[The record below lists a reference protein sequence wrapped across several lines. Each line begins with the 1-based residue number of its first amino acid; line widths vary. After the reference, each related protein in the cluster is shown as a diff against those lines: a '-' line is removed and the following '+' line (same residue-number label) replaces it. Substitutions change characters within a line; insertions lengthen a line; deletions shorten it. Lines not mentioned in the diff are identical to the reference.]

1 MKTLKKLLL
10 MSVALILVTSCSKED
25 AVEREAEIPE
35 GKIPVKTEVIVDGV
49 LQTNTRASTE
59 AGYTTGDGL
68 YDITDRVT
76 VAAFANDGYEL
87 AAFYDKKD
95 PSTNLG
101 ASHTFDVLEPR
112 TFKAEFARKYT
123 ITVSASPTAGG
134 TVSGGGKFRSGKTCT
149 LTAAAN
155 AGYSFDGWYE
165 GSTKLSSSA
174 SYSFTVSSNRTI
186 TGLFLYDRFAILV
199 HKYAS
204 GGKFMTPTSI
214 QSVGIKNVSA
224 LAYGNSKYIV
234 GGGSGINSQSQFTI
248 STDNGVSWSSPVVI
262 ASAGSPNQIIYS
274 YSDTFVMA
282 FSYGYIL
289 TSNNGGI
296 SWKTNKVGD
305 VHWRGIV
312 YANGKYVAVG
322 VNLYNGNIGCIT
334 ASIDGQTWTT
344 PQPVGTNGSWN
355 SVTYGNGKYV
365 AVGDD
370 GYITT
375 SADGV
380 NWTTP
385 IQVGSVDWK
394 RIKYISNMYVTVGYS
409 GYIATSVDGITWT
422 NPQKIGN
429 ITWDDVTYS
438 NGTCFVV
445 GSDGYFTKSNDLKVW
460 ITPRQM
466 VDYLGNTIT
475 DYLANACPL
484 P

>member
-186 TGLFLYDRFAILV
+186 TGKFAGSIQIEALVDVVSSSASITSSYYLKSSNPVTVAITSMCQILHEEYREDYDGNEELIFSEVLTVKLTIPV
-199 HKYAS
+199 GQTESNKEEYTS
-204 GGKFMTPTSI
+204 GGI
-214 QSVGIKNVSA
+214 
-224 LAYGNSKYIV
+224 GNRTQYYLSSK
-234 GGGSGINSQSQFTI
+234 
-248 STDNGVSWSSPVVI
+248 D
-262 ASAGSPNQIIYS
+262 YS
-274 YSDTFVMA
+274 
-282 FSYGYIL
+282 
-289 TSNNGGI
+289 
-296 SWKTNKVGD
+296 
-305 VHWRGIV
+305 
-312 YANGKYVAVG
+312 
-322 VNLYNGNIGCIT
+322 
-334 ASIDGQTWTT
+334 
-344 PQPVGTNGSWN
+344 SWN
-355 SVTYGNGKYV
+355 MKTFNGFTYKLSR
-365 AVGDD
+365 D
-370 GYITT
+370 
-375 SADGV
+375 
-380 NWTTP
+380 NWH
-385 IQVGSVDWK
+385 
-394 RIKYISNMYVTVGYS
+394 
-409 GYIATSVDGITWT
+409 
-422 NPQKIGN
+422 
-429 ITWDDVTYS
+429 
-438 NGTCFVV
+438 
-445 GSDGYFTKSNDLKVW
+445 
-460 ITPRQM
+460 
-466 VDYLGNTIT
+466 
-475 DYLANACPL
+475 
-484 P
+484 

>member
-87 AAFYDKKD
+87 AAFYDKKA

-123 ITVSASPTAGG
+123 ITVSASPMAGG

-186 TGLFLYDRFAILV
+186 M
-199 HKYAS
+199 
-204 GGKFMTPTSI
+204 GKFSCFI
-214 QSVGIKNVSA
+214 VIGNDGYIAISKDGIDWAPAQQIGTKAWEVIVRGA
-224 LAYGNSKYIV
+224 GKYIV
-234 GGGSGINSQSQFTI
+234 
-248 STDNGVSWSSPVVI
+248 W
-262 ASAGSPNQIIYS
+262 
-274 YSDTFVMA
+274 
-282 FSYGYIL
+282 
-289 TSNNGGI
+289 
-296 SWKTNKVGD
+296 
-305 VHWRGIV
+305 
-312 YANGKYVAVG
+312 
-322 VNLYNGNIGCIT
+322 
-334 ASIDGQTWTT
+334 
-344 PQPVGTNGSWN
+344 
-355 SVTYGNGKYV
+355 
-365 AVGDD
+365 
-370 GYITT
+370 
-375 SADGV
+375 
-380 NWTTP
+380 
-385 IQVGSVDWK
+385 
-394 RIKYISNMYVTVGYS
+394 
-409 GYIATSVDGITWT
+409 
-422 NPQKIGN
+422 
-429 ITWDDVTYS
+429 
-438 NGTCFVV
+438 
-445 GSDGYFTKSNDLKVW
+445 GSDGYNTSSISGSIW
-460 ITPRQM
+460 TTP
-466 VDYLGNTIT
+466 
-475 DYLANACPL
+475 
-484 P
+484 

>member
-186 TGLFLYDRFAILV
+186 MGKFAGSIQIEALVDVVSSSAYITNSYYLKSSNPVTVAITSMCQILHEEYREDYDGNEELIFSEVLTVKLTIPV
-199 HKYAS
+199 GQTESNKEEYTS
-204 GGKFMTPTSI
+204 GGI
-214 QSVGIKNVSA
+214 
-224 LAYGNSKYIV
+224 GNRTQYYLSSKDH
-234 GGGSGINSQSQFTI
+234 S
-248 STDNGVSWSSPVVI
+248 
-262 ASAGSPNQIIYS
+262 
-274 YSDTFVMA
+274 
-282 FSYGYIL
+282 
-289 TSNNGGI
+289 
-296 SWKTNKVGD
+296 
-305 VHWRGIV
+305 
-312 YANGKYVAVG
+312 
-322 VNLYNGNIGCIT
+322 
-334 ASIDGQTWTT
+334 
-344 PQPVGTNGSWN
+344 SWN
-355 SVTYGNGKYV
+355 MKTFNGFTYKLSR
-365 AVGDD
+365 D
-370 GYITT
+370 
-375 SADGV
+375 
-380 NWTTP
+380 NWH
-385 IQVGSVDWK
+385 
-394 RIKYISNMYVTVGYS
+394 
-409 GYIATSVDGITWT
+409 
-422 NPQKIGN
+422 
-429 ITWDDVTYS
+429 
-438 NGTCFVV
+438 
-445 GSDGYFTKSNDLKVW
+445 
-460 ITPRQM
+460 
-466 VDYLGNTIT
+466 
-475 DYLANACPL
+475 
-484 P
+484 

>member
-186 TGLFLYDRFAILV
+186 TGKFAGSIQIEALVDVVSSSAYITNSYYLKSSNPVTVAITSMCQILHEEYREDYDGNEELIFSEVITVKLTIPV
-199 HKYAS
+199 GQTESNKEEYTS
-204 GGKFMTPTSI
+204 GGI
-214 QSVGIKNVSA
+214 
-224 LAYGNSKYIV
+224 GNRTQYYLSSKDH
-234 GGGSGINSQSQFTI
+234 S
-248 STDNGVSWSSPVVI
+248 
-262 ASAGSPNQIIYS
+262 
-274 YSDTFVMA
+274 
-282 FSYGYIL
+282 
-289 TSNNGGI
+289 
-296 SWKTNKVGD
+296 
-305 VHWRGIV
+305 
-312 YANGKYVAVG
+312 
-322 VNLYNGNIGCIT
+322 
-334 ASIDGQTWTT
+334 
-344 PQPVGTNGSWN
+344 SWN
-355 SVTYGNGKYV
+355 MKTFNGFTYKLSR
-365 AVGDD
+365 D
-370 GYITT
+370 
-375 SADGV
+375 
-380 NWTTP
+380 NWH
-385 IQVGSVDWK
+385 
-394 RIKYISNMYVTVGYS
+394 
-409 GYIATSVDGITWT
+409 
-422 NPQKIGN
+422 
-429 ITWDDVTYS
+429 
-438 NGTCFVV
+438 
-445 GSDGYFTKSNDLKVW
+445 
-460 ITPRQM
+460 
-466 VDYLGNTIT
+466 
-475 DYLANACPL
+475 
-484 P
+484 

>member
-186 TGLFLYDRFAILV
+186 TGKFAGSIQIEALVDVVSSSAYITSSYYLKSSNPVTVAITSMCQILHEEYREDYDGNEELIFSEVLTVKLTIPV
-199 HKYAS
+199 GQTESNKEEYTS
-204 GGKFMTPTSI
+204 GGI
-214 QSVGIKNVSA
+214 
-224 LAYGNSKYIV
+224 GNRTQYYLSSKDH
-234 GGGSGINSQSQFTI
+234 S
-248 STDNGVSWSSPVVI
+248 
-262 ASAGSPNQIIYS
+262 
-274 YSDTFVMA
+274 
-282 FSYGYIL
+282 
-289 TSNNGGI
+289 
-296 SWKTNKVGD
+296 
-305 VHWRGIV
+305 
-312 YANGKYVAVG
+312 
-322 VNLYNGNIGCIT
+322 
-334 ASIDGQTWTT
+334 
-344 PQPVGTNGSWN
+344 SWN
-355 SVTYGNGKYV
+355 MKTFNGFTYKLSR
-365 AVGDD
+365 D
-370 GYITT
+370 
-375 SADGV
+375 
-380 NWTTP
+380 NWH
-385 IQVGSVDWK
+385 
-394 RIKYISNMYVTVGYS
+394 
-409 GYIATSVDGITWT
+409 
-422 NPQKIGN
+422 
-429 ITWDDVTYS
+429 
-438 NGTCFVV
+438 
-445 GSDGYFTKSNDLKVW
+445 
-460 ITPRQM
+460 
-466 VDYLGNTIT
+466 
-475 DYLANACPL
+475 
-484 P
+484 

>member
-10 MSVALILVTSCSKED
+10 MSVALILVTSCSRED

-186 TGLFLYDRFAILV
+186 TGKFAGSIQIEALVDVVSSSAYITNSYYLKSSNPVTVAITSMCQILHEEYREDYDGNEELIFSEVITVKLTIPV
-199 HKYAS
+199 GQTESNKEEYTS
-204 GGKFMTPTSI
+204 GGI
-214 QSVGIKNVSA
+214 
-224 LAYGNSKYIV
+224 GNRTQYYLSSKDH
-234 GGGSGINSQSQFTI
+234 S
-248 STDNGVSWSSPVVI
+248 
-262 ASAGSPNQIIYS
+262 
-274 YSDTFVMA
+274 
-282 FSYGYIL
+282 
-289 TSNNGGI
+289 
-296 SWKTNKVGD
+296 
-305 VHWRGIV
+305 
-312 YANGKYVAVG
+312 
-322 VNLYNGNIGCIT
+322 
-334 ASIDGQTWTT
+334 
-344 PQPVGTNGSWN
+344 SWN
-355 SVTYGNGKYV
+355 MKTFNGFTYKLSR
-365 AVGDD
+365 D
-370 GYITT
+370 
-375 SADGV
+375 
-380 NWTTP
+380 NWH
-385 IQVGSVDWK
+385 
-394 RIKYISNMYVTVGYS
+394 
-409 GYIATSVDGITWT
+409 
-422 NPQKIGN
+422 
-429 ITWDDVTYS
+429 
-438 NGTCFVV
+438 
-445 GSDGYFTKSNDLKVW
+445 
-460 ITPRQM
+460 
-466 VDYLGNTIT
+466 
-475 DYLANACPL
+475 
-484 P
+484 

>member
-186 TGLFLYDRFAILV
+186 TGKFAGSIQIEALVDVVLSSAYITSSYYLKSSNPVTVAITSMCQILHEEYREDYDGNEELIFSEVLTVKLTIPV
-199 HKYAS
+199 GQTESNKEEYTS
-204 GGKFMTPTSI
+204 GGI
-214 QSVGIKNVSA
+214 
-224 LAYGNSKYIV
+224 GNRTQYYLSSKDH
-234 GGGSGINSQSQFTI
+234 S
-248 STDNGVSWSSPVVI
+248 
-262 ASAGSPNQIIYS
+262 
-274 YSDTFVMA
+274 
-282 FSYGYIL
+282 
-289 TSNNGGI
+289 
-296 SWKTNKVGD
+296 
-305 VHWRGIV
+305 
-312 YANGKYVAVG
+312 
-322 VNLYNGNIGCIT
+322 
-334 ASIDGQTWTT
+334 
-344 PQPVGTNGSWN
+344 SWN
-355 SVTYGNGKYV
+355 MKTFNGFTYKLSR
-365 AVGDD
+365 D
-370 GYITT
+370 
-375 SADGV
+375 
-380 NWTTP
+380 NWH
-385 IQVGSVDWK
+385 
-394 RIKYISNMYVTVGYS
+394 
-409 GYIATSVDGITWT
+409 
-422 NPQKIGN
+422 
-429 ITWDDVTYS
+429 
-438 NGTCFVV
+438 
-445 GSDGYFTKSNDLKVW
+445 
-460 ITPRQM
+460 
-466 VDYLGNTIT
+466 
-475 DYLANACPL
+475 
-484 P
+484 